1 MTPSPSSVFRRPHCR
16 ESFLIYNL
24 ILIRSFERTAVFSVL
39 SKKRRPTNH
48 YCLCNKQT
56 LSPQWLLTEFS
67 FNDFDR
73 IHDFLFVLLFIYYFY
88 YFTIYCYSNA
98 FAFLLLQSTLWL
110 FVKLNPFWII
120 CLHILEVWFVLKT
133 CCHIRYYFLNIE
145 KKCHRTIYFPVLY
158 F

>member
-56 LSPQWLLTEFS
+56 LSPQWLLTEFA

-73 IHDFLFVLLFIYYFY
+73 IHDFLFYYLFTIFTILLFTVIQMHLPSYYFSQPCDSLLNWIL
-88 YFTIYCYSNA
+88 FEL
-98 FAFLLLQSTLWL
+98 FAFTPLKFDLYWSLAVT
-110 FVKLNPFWII
+110 FDII
-120 CLHILEVWFVLKT
+120 F
-133 CCHIRYYFLNIE
+133 
-145 KKCHRTIYFPVLY
+145 
-158 F
+158 